1 MVTKEEM
8 PCALTAIK
16 YGETTLA
23 LHMAFADCAGAT
35 ERIPISLLVFLIEMG
50 DRRVLVDAGCDT
62 MPGYDVK
69 DHISPAEALRRYGV
83 SPEEITD
90 VILTHAHH
98 DHIEALHYFKNA
110 TAYISGEQYEAAKR
124 RGFIPADM
132 KVVVFEKEL
141 SLGGVRALVWGG
153 HAKGSAIV
161 TLSHDGH
168 EYVISG
174 DECYTRTCLTEC
186 RPTGNAQ
193 DAAQAL
199 AFVKTFADPRYTV
212 LIAHDPEI
220 LPGQN
225 GYLKI
230 F

>member
-1 MVTKEEM
+1 MKKDLSVV
-8 PCALTAIK
+8 AVK
-16 YGETTLA
+16 YGETL
-23 LHMAFADCAGAT
+23 LPERMIFADRPESEA
-35 ERIPISLLVFLIEMG
+35 RFPISLTLYLIETG
-50 DRRVLVDAGCDT
+50 DRKILVDAGCDT

-83 SPEEITD
+83 APEEITD

-98 DHIEALHYFKNA
+98 DHIEAVHYFKNA
-110 TAYISGEQYEAAKR
+110 TVYISAGQYEAAQR

-153 HAKGSAIV
+153 HANGSAIV
-161 TLSHDGH
+161 TLSHGGR

-186 RPTGNAQ
+186 RPTGNAKN
-193 DAAQAL
+193 AERAL

-225 GYLKI
+225 GHFKI

>member
-1 MVTKEEM
+1 MGNEM
-8 PCALTAIK
+8 PRALTAIK

-23 LHMAFADCAGAT
+23 MHMAFADRAGVE

-50 DRRVLVDAGCDT
+50 EKRILVDAGCDT

-83 SPEEITD
+83 APEEITD

-98 DHIEALHYFKNA
+98 DHIEAVHYFKNA
-110 TAYISGEQYEAAKR
+110 TVYISAGQYEAAQR

-153 HAKGSAIV
+153 HANGSAIV
-161 TLSHDGH
+161 TLSHGGR

-186 RPTGNAQ
+186 RPTGNAKN
-193 DAAQAL
+193 AERAL

-225 GYLKI
+225 GHFKI